1 MKKSFVI
8 VLCAIAL
15 VSSLFA
21 QGSKE
26 GSPFSESPLFKEVK
40 SMEVAALKGPTAMG
54 MVELMDRAENG
65 PVNGIEYSF
74 RLEGAPDA
82 IVPLL
87 AKGDVDIACIPANL
101 AAVVYNNTD
110 KIQVVGI
117 NTLGVLYIC
126 QNGGDAL
133 SSAED
138 LRGKTIYS
146 AGKGS
151 TPQYALETVL
161 AGYGLEIGKDVF
173 IEWKSEH
180 AECVAALI
188 QNGDDGNCVAMLPQ
202 PFATTAMLQNSG
214 ISIALDLNDLWQ
226 GLSGT
231 PLVTGVTVVTKAF
244 AEENPESVEQFL
256 LDYAKSVEFVNSDL
270 DAASLLIEKFGIIK
284 AQVAKKALPYCQIV
298 LITGDELRE
307 SLDVYLEAL
316 YSQNPK
322 SVGGEVPGDAFY
334 F

>member
-1 MKKSFVI
+1 MKKILAILVC
-8 VLCAIAL
+8 VLTLIP
-15 VSSLFA
+15 VFA

-26 GSPFSESPLFKEVK
+26 GSGFTESPLFNEPVAVN
-40 SMEVAALKGPTAMG
+40 VAALKGPTAMG
-54 MVELMDRAENG
+54 MVGLMEEAENG
-65 PVNGIEYSF
+65 PINGNQYSF
-74 RLEGAPDA
+74 QLEAAPDA

-87 AKGDVDIACIPANL
+87 AKGTVDIACIPANL

-126 QNGGDAL
+126 QNGGELVD
-133 SSAED
+133 SAED

-161 AGYGLEIGKDVF
+161 AGYGLEVGKDVF

-188 QNGDDGNCVAMLPQ
+188 QSGKDGSAVAMLPQ
-202 PFATTAMLQNSG
+202 PFATTAMIQNSD
-214 ISIALDLNDLWQ
+214 IKIALDLNDLWAD
-226 GLSGT
+226 LSGT
-231 PLVTGVTVVTKAF
+231 DLVTGVTVVTKAF
-244 AEENPESVEQFL
+244 AEENEEAIEQFL
-256 LDYAKSVEFVNSDL
+256 IDYGKSVELVNSDL
-270 DAASLLIEKFGIIK
+270 DKASQLIEKFGIIN
-284 AQVAKKALPYCQIV
+284 AAVAKKALPYCQIV
-298 LITGDELRE
+298 LVTGEELRE
-307 SLDVYLEAL
+307 SLGVYLDAL
-316 YSQNPK
+316 YAQNPK
-322 SVGGEVPGDAFY
+322 SVGGKVPGDAFY

>member
-1 MKKSFVI
+1 
-8 VLCAIAL
+8 
-15 VSSLFA
+15 
-21 QGSKE
+21 
-26 GSPFSESPLFKEVK
+26 
-40 SMEVAALKGPTAMG
+40 
-54 MVELMDRAENG
+54 
-65 PVNGIEYSF
+65 
-74 RLEGAPDA
+74 
-82 IVPLL
+82 
-87 AKGDVDIACIPANL
+87 
-101 AAVVYNNTD
+101 
-110 KIQVVGI
+110 
-117 NTLGVLYIC
+117 
-126 QNGGDAL
+126 
-133 SSAED
+133 
-138 LRGKTIYS
+138 
-146 AGKGS
+146 
-151 TPQYALETVL
+151 
-161 AGYGLEIGKDVF
+161 
-173 IEWKSEH
+173 
-180 AECVAALI
+180 
-188 QNGDDGNCVAMLPQ
+188 
-202 PFATTAMLQNSG
+202 MLQNSG

-256 LDYAKSVEFVNSDL
+256 LDYARSVEFVNSDL

>member
-1 MKKSFVI
+1 MKKLLAILV
-8 VLCAIAL
+8 CALAL
-15 VSSLFA
+15 VPLFS

-26 GSPFSESPLFKEVK
+26 GSGFTESPFFKEGAEVN
-40 SMEVAALKGPTAMG
+40 VAALKGPTAMG
-54 MVELMDRAENG
+54 MVALMNDAENG
-65 PVNGIEYSF
+65 PVNGNLYTF
-74 RLEGAPDA
+74 KLEGAPDA

-110 KIQVVGI
+110 KIQVLGI

-126 QNGGDAL
+126 QNGGREV

-161 AGYGLEIGKDVF
+161 AGYGLEVGKDVF

-188 QNGDDGNCVAMLPQ
+188 QNGKDGNAVAMLPQ
-202 PFATTAMLQNSG
+202 PFATTAMIQNG
-214 ISIALDLNDLWQ
+214 DIKIALDLNDLWEE
-226 GLSGT
+226 LSGT
-231 PLVTGVTVVTKAF
+231 ALVTGVTVATKGF
-244 AEENPESVEQFL
+244 IESNPKSVDQFL
-256 LDYAKSVEFVNSDL
+256 ADYAKSVEFVNSDI
-270 DAASLLIEKFGIIK
+270 DAAAALIEKFGIIK
-284 AQVAKKALPYCQIV
+284 AAVAKKALPYCQIV
-298 LITGDELRE
+298 LITGDELKD
-307 SLDVYLEAL
+307 SLNVYMEAL
-316 YSQNPK
+316 YNQNPK
-322 SVGGEVPGDAFY
+322 SVGGKVPGDAFY
-334 F
+334 Y